1 MRLPLGNPFPTVEL
15 KVSST
20 AHVAAA
26 IVEIR
31 QFPVSAEVR
40 MYLLHT
46 GKEVLK
52 PSVSNG
58 SFAHF
63 SSCWEKWA
71 VGDTFLMQS
80 AAVDKK
86 YASGG
91 KTKNC
96 H

>member
-1 MRLPLGNPFPTVEL
+1 
-15 KVSST
+15 
-20 AHVAAA
+20 
-26 IVEIR
+26 
-31 QFPVSAEVR
+31 

-63 SSCWEKWA
+63 FSCWEKWA
-71 VGDTFLMQS
+71 VGDTFLMQKS
-80 AAVDKK
+80 LLKESYPPEAKKKTVDKK

>member
-1 MRLPLGNPFPTVEL
+1 
-15 KVSST
+15 
-20 AHVAAA
+20 
-26 IVEIR
+26 
-31 QFPVSAEVR
+31 

-91 KTKNC
+91 KQKLPLKERTLPVVKI
-96 H
+96 HRHVRKIDQGAASAAPKVRDG